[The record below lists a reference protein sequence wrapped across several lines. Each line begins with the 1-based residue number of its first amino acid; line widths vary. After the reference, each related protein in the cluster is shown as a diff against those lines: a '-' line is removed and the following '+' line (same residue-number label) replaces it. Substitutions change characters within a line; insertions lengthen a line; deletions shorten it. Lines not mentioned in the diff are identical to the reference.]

1 VSRTLEE
8 HLDYVADSVRLERFR
23 AAITKAVRPGAVVVD
38 LGCGSGI
45 LGLMCLQAGA
55 ARVLAIDSTQMIEVA
70 HEAFQRAGVVNRS
83 DFIRGRSY
91 RIDLPVR
98 ADLVICDHVGYFGF
112 DYGIIELLKDARKRF
127 LKPQGLV
134 LPSRIRLV
142 LGAVESDKARKK
154 ADGWRAQ
161 QVPSQYHWLSAHA
174 VNSMHPVV
182 LSRDEILSA
191 PSEVGII
198 DLMTDNPDFF
208 SWTTELILQRDGV
221 LNGLAGWFECELIEG
236 VSMTNSPFSGDSIHR
251 PQAFLPIGEA
261 VAVKTGERI
270 NATLMARPA
279 DDQVAWSVELH
290 QSGRR
295 FSHSTWQGLTL
306 GASDLLRTNPQ
317 RVPRQSHAGRAR
329 SIVLGYCDG
338 RRTAREIE
346 ELVLREHA
354 SLFPAPAEISRFVS
368 EVLAR
373 DTE

>member
-1 VSRTLEE
+1 LNRILKE
-8 HLDYVADSVRLERFR
+8 HLGYVADSVRLERYR
-23 AAITKAVRPGAVVVD
+23 SAITKAVTPGAVVVD

-45 LGLMCLQAGA
+45 LGLMCLHAGA
-55 ARVLAIDSTQMIEVA
+55 ARVLAIDSTGMIEVA
-70 HEAFQRAGVVNRS
+70 HEAFQRAGVVDRS

-98 ADLVICDHVGYFGF
+98 ADLAICDHVGYFGF

-134 LPSRIRLV
+134 LPSRIRLM
-142 LGAVESDKARKK
+142 LGAIQSDKARKM
-154 ADGWRAQ
+154 ADGWQAE
-161 QVPSQYHWLSAHA
+161 QVPSEYHWVSAHT
-174 VNSMHPVV
+174 VNSMHPVE
-182 LSRDEILSA
+182 LSREEFLSA

-208 SWTTELILQRDGV
+208 SWTTELIAQRDGV
-221 LNGLAGWFECELIEG
+221 LHGLAGWFECELIEG

-251 PQAFLPIGEA
+251 PQAFLPIGEP
-261 VAVKTGERI
+261 VPVKTGERI

-279 DDQVAWSVELH
+279 DDQVAWSVELR

-306 GASDLLRTNPQ
+306 GASDLLRKNPQ
-317 RVPRQSHAGRAR
+317 RVPRQSPAGRAR
-329 SIVLGYCDG
+329 AAVLGYCNG

-346 ELVLREHA
+346 QLVLREHA
-354 SLFPAPAEISRFVS
+354 NLFPAPAEISRFVS
-368 EVLAR
+368 VVLAM